1 MAKTYIST
9 KIKKIVKN
17 RAFGYCEYCQCPSE
31 ISTDTFSLEHI
42 IPRSKNGTNNL
53 DNLAFSCSGC
63 NLAKYTK
70 IEFLDVISQIF
81 YPLFNPRTM
90 IWDDHFIWDELLTSM
105 VGKTAIG
112 RTTIE
117 ALKVNRLPVRNLR
130 RALIAIGEHPPNFN
144 KPLTY

>member
-9 KIKKIVKN
+9 KIKAIVKN
-17 RAFGYCEYCQCPSE
+17 RAYGYCEYCQCPSD

-42 IPRSKNGTNNL
+42 IPRSKNGTDNL

-70 IEFLDVISQIF
+70 TEFLDVISQIS

-90 IWDDHFIWDELLTSM
+90 IWDEHFMWHESLTLM
-105 VGKTAIG
+105 IGKTAI
-112 RTTIE
+112 RRVKIE
-117 ALKVNRLPVRNLR
+117 ALKVNRLPVKNLR
-130 RALIAIGEHPPNFN
+130 RALISIGEHQPDFN
-144 KPLTY
+144 KS